1 MNQQILQESLEY
13 FKKSL
18 KVYICKEFY
27 RVFGSNWID
36 LALSPQNSDTI
47 MTPKKSPNDWDLPI
61 LITLIH
67 THWDHVFSQNISQ
80 KFPKSL
86 LTVIKFYRNSW
97 AHQMQLTD
105 RDIYR
110 VLDLIQVVLEQLH
123 LNYHIIDLRRKEM
136 LAVMSRDIQNVQ
148 VNHSKSPCN
157 GCNRQLLTQY
167 MFMCPSCGVFGC
179 MRCMN
184 KWVAGRN
191 YTCPKCRRVLA
202 MEEIETFA
210 NVS

>member
-1 MNQQILQESLEY
+1 
-13 FKKSL
+13 
-18 KVYICKEFY
+18 
-27 RVFGSNWID
+27 
-36 LALSPQNSDTI
+36 
-47 MTPKKSPNDWDLPI
+47 
-61 LITLIH
+61 
-67 THWDHVFSQNISQ
+67 
-80 KFPKSL
+80 
-86 LTVIKFYRNSW
+86 
-97 AHQMQLTD
+97 MQLTD

-110 VLDLIQVVLEQLH
+110 VLDLIQVVLEELR

-136 LAVMSRDIQNVQ
+136 LAVMSKDIQNIQ
-148 VNHSKSPCN
+148 VNHSKSLCN

-167 MFMCPSCGVFGC
+167 LFLCPSCGVFGC

-191 YTCPKCRRVLA
+191 YNCPKCKRVLA